1 MTTSSSI
8 QQRCALVFEDAPSLS
23 VLLQNVGW
31 KAIRFSPHQI
41 NTGTTAN
48 VGQDIKKGLYDLLW
62 IDMPLPGR
70 HIAKDRMHSALT
82 QLCRWLQ
89 LASECGVPAG
99 LFGAFGNNWKHTA
112 LLTLV
117 SEHNFAKSYHRACHF
132 KLKLNKQQTQPSK
145 ICFVYL
151 GNPRAQS
158 HICKCQV
165 AQNEHRMDWSTHDAS
180 ISRRPRMQ
188 LQQTIAQE
196 VLKQL
201 VIQQANAI
209 TGRSLH
215 HDTPDS
221 NIVDQNPE
229 VYPTITTQ
237 YAECCTCQLLM
248 PVGIS
253 HCLVCDEPF
262 HNSFVATTS
271 NGSKEVPADVA
282 RATHDGSTA
291 NQPAVWPPDV
301 PQPFQSYP
309 TEERMRQKQR
319 LKKMKEAGIKPRT
332 RAVHVEEKYD
342 DCGTDTSALSE
353 FLDLNEPAEPALD
366 AALTFIAVDI
376 LDNFELKLEGIQT
389 YYATDLKEALHVL
402 ACIQSKVDIVE
413 VCGGTAR
420 TSRIAIRK
428 HLKVGCNFDLVTDC
442 DLNDTQ
448 QQSLVRQYFRKHKP
462 LVAVLTPRC
471 SAFGAHS
478 NQNYRIRPQG
488 WERTYQE
495 SAPHARFCGELALL
509 QDQEERYFVLEQPQ
523 GSWIYLEHPW
533 NIVCHLPSV
542 DCITIHQCMLG
553 QRGPNNL
560 LVKKPTDFI
569 ANHPKLLEPLRS
581 CQCDRRH
588 KHESLDGGRSKR
600 CEVWPWALAQKVCEG
615 IIKLKIHL
623 MTSYPAPEQAYPT
636 RGTSTADVEDDAQ
649 QSWRRCPGCRG
660 RQSKFD
666 PRHTRMIGECLW
678 PDVTPV
684 IWDCPACK
692 KHRPFGHPDHTHGPD
707 CKHAV
712 ISHRVGVPRTGKHPR
727 APARPASASV
737 SADLQ
742 PQLPDGSDLGEVD
755 EHRARERAVTHDGKV
770 AQRPPPEILRLSDLR
785 SWATACNG
793 DPALIIAK
801 AASFALPRKE
811 FEHCRFRTTWIRV
824 GPRWY
829 QLELA
834 VNLGELDN
842 PAAILPGLADLSIT
856 IFHPS
861 KDVDLTPFLTTT
873 MDIVPIDRPEPT
885 REFAERSRRTFRDA
899 AEGTEHH
906 SDWTRFNVG
915 RSLKALSVGS
925 PDTQMRELR
934 KLHLRWWHC
943 SKEAMRRVL
952 HSAGPP
958 ASILNKVTQVVDTCR
973 ECRAWARPANK
984 TIPTMRMSTAFNEH
998 VEVDLMFYKEHT
1010 IFHMICCATRWHAAA
1025 LVRSRQEEE
1034 LLSATHK
1041 IWLSIHG
1048 PMQQLI
1054 SDGELGISG
1063 DSAQAK
1069 LKRLGISL
1077 KIRAPGQHARFIER
1091 RGAILRTTLHC
1102 IESQLVREGVQTN
1115 MDSLLSEAVFAG
1127 NTLIHVGGATPYQCI
1142 YGRTPA
1148 MMPPVPDDDGAE
1160 LELDPISEQARHK
1173 VRTVALES
1181 MIQATSL
1188 ARTNRALR
1196 AKAVAATETPYHKG
1210 DLVDYHRPTGKDVTG
1225 WQGPVEVVESKPE
1238 EGIVIVQIDGKPR
1251 P

>member
-1 MTTSSSI
+1 MQQSVTTSSSI

-48 VGQDIKKGLYDLLW
+48 VGQDITKGLYDLLW

-402 ACIQSKVDIVE
+402 ACVQSKVDIVE

-448 QQSLVRQYFRKHKP
+448 QQSLVRQYFRKHS
-462 LVAVLTPRC
+462 L
-471 SAFGAHS
+471 
-478 NQNYRIRPQG
+478 
-488 WERTYQE
+488 W
-495 SAPHARFCGELALL
+495 
-509 QDQEERYFVLEQPQ
+509 
-523 GSWIYLEHPW
+523 
-533 NIVCHLPSV
+533 LP
-542 DCITIHQCMLG
+542 C
-553 QRGPNNL
+553 
-560 LVKKPTDFI
+560 
-569 ANHPKLLEPLRS
+569 
-581 CQCDRRH
+581 
-588 KHESLDGGRSKR
+588 
-600 CEVWPWALAQKVCEG
+600 
-615 IIKLKIHL
+615 
-623 MTSYPAPEQAYPT
+623 
-636 RGTSTADVEDDAQ
+636 
-649 QSWRRCPGCRG
+649 
-660 RQSKFD
+660 
-666 PRHTRMIGECLW
+666 
-678 PDVTPV
+678 
-684 IWDCPACK
+684 
-692 KHRPFGHPDHTHGPD
+692 
-707 CKHAV
+707 
-712 ISHRVGVPRTGKHPR
+712 
-727 APARPASASV
+727 
-737 SADLQ
+737 
-742 PQLPDGSDLGEVD
+742 
-755 EHRARERAVTHDGKV
+755 
-770 AQRPPPEILRLSDLR
+770 
-785 SWATACNG
+785 
-793 DPALIIAK
+793 
-801 AASFALPRKE
+801 
-811 FEHCRFRTTWIRV
+811 
-824 GPRWY
+824 
-829 QLELA
+829 
-834 VNLGELDN
+834 
-842 PAAILPGLADLSIT
+842 
-856 IFHPS
+856 
-861 KDVDLTPFLTTT
+861 
-873 MDIVPIDRPEPT
+873 
-885 REFAERSRRTFRDA
+885 
-899 AEGTEHH
+899 
-906 SDWTRFNVG
+906 
-915 RSLKALSVGS
+915 
-925 PDTQMRELR
+925 
-934 KLHLRWWHC
+934 
-943 SKEAMRRVL
+943 
-952 HSAGPP
+952 
-958 ASILNKVTQVVDTCR
+958 
-973 ECRAWARPANK
+973 
-984 TIPTMRMSTAFNEH
+984 
-998 VEVDLMFYKEHT
+998 
-1010 IFHMICCATRWHAAA
+1010 
-1025 LVRSRQEEE
+1025 
-1034 LLSATHK
+1034 
-1041 IWLSIHG
+1041 
-1048 PMQQLI
+1048 
-1054 SDGELGISG
+1054 
-1063 DSAQAK
+1063 
-1069 LKRLGISL
+1069 
-1077 KIRAPGQHARFIER
+1077 
-1091 RGAILRTTLHC
+1091 
-1102 IESQLVREGVQTN
+1102 
-1115 MDSLLSEAVFAG
+1115 
-1127 NTLIHVGGATPYQCI
+1127 
-1142 YGRTPA
+1142 
-1148 MMPPVPDDDGAE
+1148 
-1160 LELDPISEQARHK
+1160 
-1173 VRTVALES
+1173 
-1181 MIQATSL
+1181 
-1188 ARTNRALR
+1188 
-1196 AKAVAATETPYHKG
+1196 
-1210 DLVDYHRPTGKDVTG
+1210 
-1225 WQGPVEVVESKPE
+1225 
-1238 EGIVIVQIDGKPR
+1238 
-1251 P
+1251 